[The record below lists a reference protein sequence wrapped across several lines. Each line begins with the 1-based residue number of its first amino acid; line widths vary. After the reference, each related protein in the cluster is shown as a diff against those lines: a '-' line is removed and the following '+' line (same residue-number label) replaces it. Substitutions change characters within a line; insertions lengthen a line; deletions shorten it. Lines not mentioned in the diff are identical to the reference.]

1 MSAAR
6 QNVADQPCLPPDCDV
21 LAAKRE
27 PVRSEGRFAEANLH
41 LPQYGAM
48 VLGIVAALILSGSG
62 TAGALWGK
70 IASAT
75 SLREPLRDEFAINVS
90 LPSDADLDR
99 QEPQQ
104 QAETLL
110 ECAVARSDG
119 ATRQIESRVEAWRG
133 KLKWDAQLS
142 ALTAAALNS
151 KDDAARDSAVEVQ
164 LAAYGLIKS
173 GSTVDVLERQAN
185 SSDHSRK
192 VWALWALGLM
202 GNRGIQTE
210 RVVDILTAHLKE
222 IDGKSVGLSEDARR
236 WVVESLAMVGTAATI
251 TALLD
256 AMHND
261 PSPMVRESAAAN
273 LAESSM
279 LSRNQRILAVPQL
292 INFSDDPSLDAQTH
306 LWAFQALGEITRERV
321 PSTSAAWRDWY
332 RHNNSEN

>member
-1 MSAAR
+1 
-6 QNVADQPCLPPDCDV
+6 VD
-21 LAAKRE
+21 
-27 PVRSEGRFAEANLH
+27 
-41 LPQYGAM
+41 
-48 VLGIVAALILSGSG
+48 
-62 TAGALWGK
+62 
-70 IASAT
+70 
-75 SLREPLRDEFAINVS
+75 
-90 LPSDADLDR
+90 
-99 QEPQQ
+99 
-104 QAETLL
+104 
-110 ECAVARSDG
+110 
-119 ATRQIESRVEAWRG
+119 AWRG

-173 GSTVDVLERQAN
+173 GSTVDALERQAN